1 LQKAEDDIVKS
12 KQRIESLTDNIRKD
26 ENELVRMRPQN
37 TPKEYELHLDISS
50 DLRDAAHRTRI
61 RVFDNMILKLEKE
74 ANQHFQNLIK
84 YNELAGG
91 ILKFEKNL
99 RGTID
104 FKYIDEAGNEVT
116 GASEGFQRM
125 KVLAVLMAIISVNPQ
140 GYMYPLL
147 ADAPLSAFGQG
158 FIKGFFEETEK
169 VFPQSIIL
177 IKDLYD
183 RDSENKLNKL
193 GNELL
198 KDQSVSTIYLNQI
211 PKDLKQIEV
220 FTEHKKIK

>member
-1 LQKAEDDIVKS
+1 
-12 KQRIESLTDNIRKD
+12 
-26 ENELVRMRPQN
+26 
-37 TPKEYELHLDISS
+37 
-50 DLRDAAHRTRI
+50 
-61 RVFDNMILKLEKE
+61 MILKLEKE

-91 ILKFEKNL
+91 ILKLEKNP

-104 FKYIDEAGNEVT
+104 FKYIDEEGNEVT

-125 KVLAVLMAIISVNPQ
+125 KVLAVLMAIISVNPY
-140 GYMYPLL
+140 GYLYPLL

-183 RDSENKLNKL
+183 RESENKLNKL

-198 KDQSVSTIYLNQI
+198 KNNSVSTMYLNQI
-211 PKDLKQIEV
+211 PKNLKQLDV
-220 FTEHKKIK
+220 YTEHKKIK